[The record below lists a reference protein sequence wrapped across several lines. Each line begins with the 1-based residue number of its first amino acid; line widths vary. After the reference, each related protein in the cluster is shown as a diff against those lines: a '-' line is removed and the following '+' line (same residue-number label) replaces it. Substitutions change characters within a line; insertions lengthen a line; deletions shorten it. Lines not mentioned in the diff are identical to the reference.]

1 MGARS
6 IASATAALAVAALA
20 AICSAL
26 RRCSR
31 DVALCTGGVL
41 GPCAWTAFLRV
52 AVLAVYGPHYG
63 ADRRLCCQ
71 YSNVISVST
80 RYSMLYVSVLMPVL
94 MVRNLANLSDSPAGT
109 SLSALSWNHITVLV
123 DATGGLHARR
133 GWVVTPSA
141 CPP

>member
-41 GPCAWTAFLRV
+41 GPCAWTALLRV
-52 AVLAVYGPHYG
+52 AVLAVYG
-63 ADRRLCCQ
+63 ADRRPLCCQ
-71 YSNVISVST
+71 YSKVVSVSV

-94 MVRNLANLSDSPAGT
+94 MVRNLANLFDSPAGSSQRSPESNHT
-109 SLSALSWNHITVLV
+109 KIMNEWICKREKKSAS
-123 DATGGLHARR
+123 GGKR
-133 GWVVTPSA
+133 V
-141 CPP
+141 

>member
-41 GPCAWTAFLRV
+41 AAGALCMDRIFACGCARCVWCS
-52 AVLAVYGPHYG
+52 
-63 ADRRLCCQ
+63 DRRLCCQ
-71 YSNVISVST
+71 YSKVVSVSV

-109 SLSALSWNHITVLV
+109 SLSALLNAILKIMN
-123 DATGGLHARR
+123 
-133 GWVVTPSA
+133 
-141 CPP
+141 

>member
-41 GPCAWTAFLRV
+41 GPCAWTALLRV
-52 AVLAVYGPHYG
+52 AVLAVYG

-71 YSNVISVST
+71 YSKVVSVSV

-94 MVRNLANLSDSPAGT
+94 MVRNLANLFDSPAGSSQRSPET
-109 SLSALSWNHITVLV
+109 ILKIMN
-123 DATGGLHARR
+123 
-133 GWVVTPSA
+133 
-141 CPP
+141 